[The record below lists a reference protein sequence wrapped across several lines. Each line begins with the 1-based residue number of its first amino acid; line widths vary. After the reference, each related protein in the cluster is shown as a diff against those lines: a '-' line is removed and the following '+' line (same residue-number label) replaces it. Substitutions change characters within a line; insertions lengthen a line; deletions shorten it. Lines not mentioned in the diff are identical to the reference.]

1 MTEDTTT
8 YANMNGKKSANPDF
22 KCWSIRPAG
31 AFNYAIDPTLLPASL
46 QSVPTAG
53 AAAEAYPFDLR
64 NVPEHIT
71 LPVRRIVW
79 TLQNG
84 TLNPLLP
91 APGKVVATDT
101 VETVTLVPY
110 GCTEL
115 RLTVFPVVKS
125 ASCCQITDT
134 APQQAAIRKE

>member
-1 MTEDTTT
+1 
-8 YANMNGKKSANPDF
+8 GKKSANPDF

-31 AFNYAIDPTLLPASL
+31 AFNYAIDPTLLSQHGAL
-46 QSVPTAG
+46 TAAHKEQTDG
-53 AAAEAYPFDLR
+53 YPFDIQ
-64 NVPEHIT
+64 NTPESIQ
-71 LPVRRIVW
+71 LPVRRIAW
-79 TLQNG
+79 TLEKG

-91 APGKVVATDT
+91 APDKVVPTDT

-125 ASCCQITDT
+125 ASCCQKAAAT
-134 APQQAAIRKE
+134 PQQTAIRKE